1 MILSSSRAPSGSPI
15 PGYTDL
21 REQRFPLNLG
31 ERMPGVAQVWK
42 LAKAAHWD
50 AVTDIPWDNL
60 NPGAYTEEQLY
71 AARVF
76 WSRRAWSEYTGLAE
90 SPTVLLRFAFEG
102 DREPEIK
109 FALAS
114 KLIDEARHVEA
125 SYLLAE
131 KLGGYIDS
139 PPEGSPTNRV
149 VAGLRKRGMN
159 PDYTPEAVLACW
171 HCVSEFFAVDIFR
184 ARYEHTTNPVAKAV
198 LGKILADE
206 VRHINMGWEY
216 LAYRLPKAT
225 AEVRDNV
232 RTAMM
237 DVIENVELGGFHSS
251 SALDGAE
258 PDLFQKLDAIVAD
271 AGLGAAPAAMEHTAS
286 ERSLATIR
294 AKAAALGVDLPEYS
308 LG

>member
-1 MILSSSRAPSGSPI
+1 MTVSSSRAPSGSPI
-15 PGYTDL
+15 PGYTHL

-50 AVTDIPWDNL
+50 PIKDIPWDDL
-60 NPGAYTEEQLY
+60 DTSAYNSEQLY

-125 SYLLAE
+125 SFLLAE

-139 PPEGSPTNRV
+139 PPEGSPKHRV
-149 VAGLRKRGMN
+149 VAGLRQRGMN

-184 ARYEHTTNPVAKAV
+184 ARYEHTSNPVAKIV
-198 LGKILADE
+198 LGKIIADE
-206 VRHINMGWEY
+206 IRHITMGWEY

-225 AEVRDNV
+225 QDVRDNV
-232 RTAMM
+232 RVAMM

-251 SALDGAE
+251 SMLDGAE

-271 AGLGAAPAAMEHTAS
+271 AGLGAAPAALEHSAS
-286 ERSLATIR
+286 AQSLATIR
-294 AKAAALGVDLPEYS
+294 KKAAALGIELPDYS
-308 LG
+308 LA